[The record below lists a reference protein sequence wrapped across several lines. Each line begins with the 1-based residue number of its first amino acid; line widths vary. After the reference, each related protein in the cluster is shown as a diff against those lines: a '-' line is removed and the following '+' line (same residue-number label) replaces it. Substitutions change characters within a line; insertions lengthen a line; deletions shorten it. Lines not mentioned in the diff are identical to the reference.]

1 MEKFTFTNNYNVSAT
16 IGYNNADFTLL
27 DYDGLTTAEVIPI
40 THQGYNQ
47 YGNTVDKLG
56 IGTRIITIRF
66 LDNQNTMAQIYER
79 RRLLASTFNSSVL
92 GTLEYQND
100 YIDVVLDN
108 VEVSVQPHPI
118 TRYGTLQEYEVELVA
133 HNPWFRDKELT
144 EVDLV
149 YNEPQW
155 LLYNGDVPAPWII
168 QYEVDSTHSITNPHL
183 YITNQFYNFEPK
195 VGADAYVYINGTFTY
210 TEENPLK
217 YFGACTAYGK
227 KGYGD
232 NLSQANQNQELSFNN
247 TTWSGKNIGGYSK
260 FIDLVPGSN
269 YIVNGSGGGTPVSLK
284 LKYYNQYAG
293 V

>member
-1 MEKFTFTNNYNVSAT
+1 MEKFTFTNNFNVSTT
-16 IGYNNADFTLL
+16 IGYNNTDFTLL

-40 THQGYNQ
+40 THQGYSQ

-79 RRLLASTFNSSVL
+79 RRHLAKTFNSYVL

-100 YIDVVLDN
+100 YIDVVLEN

-118 TRYGTLQEYEVELVA
+118 NRFGTVQEYEIELVA
-133 HNPWFRDKELT
+133 HYPWFRDKELT
-144 EVDLV
+144 EVELA
-149 YNEPQW
+149 YHEPYY
-155 LLYNGDVPAPWII
+155 LTYNGDVPTPWIM
-168 QYEVDSTHSITNPHL
+168 QFEVDDTHSVTNPSI
-183 YITNQFYNFEPK
+183 YIANPAYHFEPDI
-195 VGADAYVYINGTFTY
+195 GTNGYVYINGTFTH
-210 TEENPLK
+210 TEENPLL

-232 NLSQANQNQELSFNN
+232 NLSQVNQYYELSYKD
-247 TTWSGKNIGGYSK
+247 TVWSSKNVGGYSR
-260 FIDLVPGSN
+260 FIDLIPGLN
-269 YIVNGSGGGTPVSLK
+269 LVLISGLGNPVSLK